1 MEQQRQTKNLI
12 LQENDVLEKGTVPK
26 LEVDEEARPGLEV
39 EKDLKQR
46 LEENF
51 EVENDGSPRLEAG
64 SDSKVCKSLQRI
76 EDVESDKS
84 VAEERHQ
91 KVNMSSS
98 VRGIMGGWVEGCLRG
113 SFLA

>member
-26 LEVDEEARPGLEV
+26 LEV
-39 EKDLKQR
+39 EKDPKQR

-51 EVENDGSPRLEAG
+51 EVENDASPRLEAG
-64 SDSKVCKSLQRI
+64 SDPEVCKSLQRI

-91 KVNMSSS
+91 KVTCLHQSSWEDGW
-98 VRGIMGGWVEGCLRG
+98 RGV
-113 SFLA
+113 

>member
-1 MEQQRQTKNLI
+1 MSICGAAKTDQNLI
-12 LQENDVLEKGTVPK
+12 LQENDVLEKGTDPK
-26 LEVDEEARPGLEV
+26 LEV
-39 EKDLKQR
+39 EKDPKQR

-51 EVENDGSPRLEAG
+51 EIENDASPRLEAG
-64 SDSKVCKSLQRI
+64 SEPHVCKSLQRI